1 MIDVNV
7 NVRKSCVEM
16 VALAFISIR
25 LCSPSRRRFYN
36 NGNRSMYRFRNT
48 LESSFAILWLQL
60 SLTPGRAGQ

>member
-1 MIDVNV
+1 MIDLNV

-48 LESSFAILWLQL
+48 CQEQDH
-60 SLTPGRAGQ
+60 